1 MEAAVAAAGKKTV
14 SGWRWIGGDAPAC
27 FDGKGISRR
36 QMERYV
42 YWST

>member
-14 SGWRWIGGDAPAC
+14 SGWWIGGDAPAC
-27 FDGKGISRR
+27 FDEKGISRR